1 MFVNDKPIETKKED
15 RLGRYSFSSNLAKSL
30 MAWQGHESLVVALYG
45 KWGSGKSS
53 VINLAKEYIDQAK
66 VEEKPTIIE
75 FNPWFFSGDEK
86 INEHFYIELA
96 KELEVKN
103 ESESDIKLAHRL
115 RSYSKLLGLIPDKG
129 VLKELFEKVFFI
141 IGLFGVASSG
151 VLQFLGITNQNTQVV
166 LFVLGLLFL
175 ILSILKATTEKL
187 AEYFE
192 EKSKINKK
200 PALSLKNDI
209 KETLGKRP
217 KKILII
223 IDDIDRLTS
232 EEIRILFKLIKINT
246 DFPNIIYLLSFDRE
260 VIQEALDEQPG
271 KRGKEY
277 IEKIIQVNFDIP
289 FTRQEKIAQMLFLEL
304 DRIIAPLPESAQKLF
319 EKIYWGNVYHSGF
332 KDLFRNIRDVKR
344 FASSLEFNFSIM
356 IKGKSIEV
364 NPIDFIAIEAIRIFV
379 PEFYE
384 FMRTKNTLFTS
395 NESGS
400 GNSLSNPR
408 KLELEKG
415 LKLLDAKPET
425 QAQLKELIS
434 RLFPQIGGILN
445 QGHTSHGPSWMSI
458 WNQKLRICS
467 PQFFDVYFTLI
478 PGGGELELSQFEVD
492 QILGEVTNQAEFE
505 RIVREFLNNGKI
517 RKFLNRLQDYT
528 DNITVIPLEANINI
542 VQALFNISDEL
553 PDERIGMLDLGA
565 DFEIPRIIYQL
576 LKRTNDKNINF
587 DILKQSIENSRGLIG
602 PINILL
608 LESEKEEKQPI
619 LVDGVKL
626 PELYEVCVKKITEYV
641 ENKELIR
648 NKNFLGILLRWKDWS
663 LTEGWKDYIVK
674 IAANDESLIS
684 FLKYFV
690 TDRFIRS
697 VEDYV
702 STNSKQFDFKTINIF
717 LPVSE
722 IKIRLENIKAN
733 SNDLYPNN
741 KEIIDTFVEGVDKF
755 IE

>member
-232 EEIRILFKLIKINT
+232 EEIRILFK
-246 DFPNIIYLLSFDRE
+246 
-260 VIQEALDEQPG
+260 
-271 KRGKEY
+271 
-277 IEKIIQVNFDIP
+277 
-289 FTRQEKIAQMLFLEL
+289 
-304 DRIIAPLPESAQKLF
+304 
-319 EKIYWGNVYHSGF
+319 
-332 KDLFRNIRDVKR
+332 
-344 FASSLEFNFSIM
+344 
-356 IKGKSIEV
+356 
-364 NPIDFIAIEAIRIFV
+364 
-379 PEFYE
+379 
-384 FMRTKNTLFTS
+384 
-395 NESGS
+395 
-400 GNSLSNPR
+400 
-408 KLELEKG
+408 
-415 LKLLDAKPET
+415 
-425 QAQLKELIS
+425 
-434 RLFPQIGGILN
+434 
-445 QGHTSHGPSWMSI
+445 
-458 WNQKLRICS
+458 
-467 PQFFDVYFTLI
+467 
-478 PGGGELELSQFEVD
+478 
-492 QILGEVTNQAEFE
+492 
-505 RIVREFLNNGKI
+505 
-517 RKFLNRLQDYT
+517 
-528 DNITVIPLEANINI
+528 
-542 VQALFNISDEL
+542 
-553 PDERIGMLDLGA
+553 
-565 DFEIPRIIYQL
+565 
-576 LKRTNDKNINF
+576 
-587 DILKQSIENSRGLIG
+587 
-602 PINILL
+602 
-608 LESEKEEKQPI
+608 
-619 LVDGVKL
+619 
-626 PELYEVCVKKITEYV
+626 
-641 ENKELIR
+641 
-648 NKNFLGILLRWKDWS
+648 
-663 LTEGWKDYIVK
+663 
-674 IAANDESLIS
+674 
-684 FLKYFV
+684 
-690 TDRFIRS
+690 
-697 VEDYV
+697 
-702 STNSKQFDFKTINIF
+702 
-717 LPVSE
+717 
-722 IKIRLENIKAN
+722 
-733 SNDLYPNN
+733 
-741 KEIIDTFVEGVDKF
+741 
-755 IE
+755 